1 MAASS
6 RIGMGALAYDG
17 GVTVRVW
24 GTIRIGC
31 IGRRYLQSMES
42 ASGPLAREDNGYWST
57 DVPGAELGNH

>member
-24 GTIRIGC
+24 APFASAVSVAGTFN
-31 IGRRYLQSMES
+31 QWNPQ
-42 ASGPLAREDNGYWST
+42 AAPLAREDNGYWST